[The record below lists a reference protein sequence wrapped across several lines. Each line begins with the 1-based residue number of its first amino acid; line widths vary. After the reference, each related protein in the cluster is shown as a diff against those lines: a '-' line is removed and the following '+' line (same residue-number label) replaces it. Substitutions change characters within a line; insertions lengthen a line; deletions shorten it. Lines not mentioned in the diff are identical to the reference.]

1 MLSRIF
7 LGALVF
13 ASVCSSSVSANV
25 VVAGDF
31 ENVAAVS
38 DSWYLTSAIVDTDS
52 SAAHSGSNSIR
63 SVVSSDAPVG
73 TLARIQQYLTVP
85 TVCHDGSTP
94 ALKFWYRTEGSG
106 VSGVVHVYQGFE
118 DSHKRVEASVEV
130 RSALHPSAAYTL
142 ASADLSVFAGYKVGI
157 NVEFLGADA
166 SASFYADDFSIC

>member
-1 MLSRIF
+1 

-52 SAAHSGSNSIR
+52 SAAHSGSNSIK
-63 SVVSSDAPVG
+63 SVVSSDSPVG

-85 TVCHDGSTP
+85 ASCPDGSTP
-94 ALKFWYRTEGSG
+94 SLKFWYRTEGNG
-106 VSGVVHVYQGFE
+106 VSGVVHVFQGFE
-118 DSHKRVEASVEV
+118 DSHKRLAQSEV
-130 RSALHPSAAYTL
+130 RASLHSSVAYTL
-142 ASADLSVFAGYKVGI
+142 ASADLGVFAGYKVGI